1 MELSAYV
8 SVSLCF
14 VGLESDQLMYLLILL
29 LVVLYDCQSLLA
41 SLLCRGKRD
50 LCSLFSRKALAG
62 PCPCEELAGDCLRQ
76 CARYAAWF
84 SFSRPTIIIS
94 VCDGRLCPWA
104 STTPLHPNVHSA
116 WGCPHES
123 SVSSLIGGSGVLPAL
138 QTVPSLSDTM
148 SVLCSRWQTTAD
160 TQAFLSESVTVLVPC
175 CP

>member
-14 VGLESDQLMYLLILL
+14 VGLESDQVIYLLILL
-29 LVVLYDCQSLLA
+29 LVVLSDCQSLFV
-41 SLLCRGKRD
+41 SLLCHGKLD

-62 PCPCEELAGDCLRQ
+62 PWPCEELAGDRLRR
-76 CARYAAWF
+76 CAGYAAWL

-94 VCDGRLCPWA
+94 VSDGRLCPWA

-123 SVSSLIGGSGVLPAL
+123 CVLGTGA
-138 QTVPSLSDTM
+138 VFYIAMDS
-148 SVLCSRWQTTAD
+148 
-160 TQAFLSESVTVLVPC
+160 
-175 CP
+175 